1 MPENQNN
8 IDDQLIR
15 DWAEMKKLQHP
26 KYWMRMKHRLEIT
39 VQRKRKI
46 RIARYAALFMLP
58 ILGSGL
64 YFLLKDFHSTSP
76 QAEQTLAKILPGD
89 KKAVLYTSN
98 GNSLV
103 LSGDTLSLIE
113 MNGTQ
118 ISSQKNKGIV
128 YSPPTADAVTEIYNT
143 LVIPPKGEYNVTLS
157 DGTQIWLN
165 SSSSL
170 EYPVLFADSIRKVYL
185 KGEAFFVVTEDK
197 EKPFIVE
204 TKDYSI
210 KVLGTTF
217 NVMDYD
223 DDNYS
228 HATLATGKIEITHGD
243 KSQILIPG
251 EQALLKDG
259 KLSIKKVDPNYYT
272 TWMNDRFHFD
282 SECLENIMKKLSRWY
297 DVQVIFKDEEAKQY
311 HFEGSVPKY
320 SSIKEVCNIIE
331 LTTHVRF
338 ELEKNKIIVKIKE

>member
-39 VQRKRKI
+39 MQRKRKI

-128 YSPPTADAVTEIYNT
+128 YSPPTANAVTEIYNT
-143 LVIPPKGEYNVTLS
+143 LVIPLKGEYNVTLS

-170 EYPVLFADSIRKVYL
+170 EYPVLFSDSIRKVYL
-185 KGEAFFVVTEDK
+185 KGEAFFVVAEDK
-197 EKPFIVE
+197 ENRL
-204 TKDYSI
+204 SWRQR
-210 KVLGTTF
+210 TTR
-217 NVMDYD
+217 
-223 DDNYS
+223 S
-228 HATLATGKIEITHGD
+228 RCWE
-243 KSQILIPG
+243 
-251 EQALLKDG
+251 LL
-259 KLSIKKVDPNYYT
+259 
-272 TWMNDRFHFD
+272 
-282 SECLENIMKKLSRWY
+282 
-297 DVQVIFKDEEAKQY
+297 
-311 HFEGSVPKY
+311 
-320 SSIKEVCNIIE
+320 
-331 LTTHVRF
+331 LT
-338 ELEKNKIIVKIKE
+338 